1 MNSPLVSIII
11 PTFNREKE
19 LERAINSVLCQTFTN
34 WEICIIDNNS
44 SDNSIKLIN
53 RFKDSR
59 IRIYMIQNNGIIA
72 ASRNLGI
79 KKSKGKYLAFLDS
92 DDWWSSTK
100 LEKSIKVLEQGDA
113 SLVYHDLYMVN
124 NDNQKFFFKKTK
136 SRKLSKP
143 IFDEL
148 LIYGNTICTSS
159 VVIRKN
165 ILTKISGFTEDSR
178 FVGGEDFDAWLTIA
192 ASGEFFFKIPKV
204 LGCYWIGQNKT
215 TNSKRTIQ
223 ILNDLEI
230 KFKNKII
237 EKGLSEKTY
246 SFNFVKAREYDKLNM
261 RAEALM
267 EFRNALL
274 KEPILIIKFKI
285 LIRLIIIRI
294 KTFIG

>member
-1 MNSPLVSIII
+1 LRKPLVSIII

-19 LERAINSVLCQTFTN
+19 LERAINSVLSQTFTN

-44 SDNSIKLIN
+44 TDNSIQLIN
-53 RFKDSR
+53 RYNDSR
-59 IRIYMIQNNGIIA
+59 IRVFMIHNNGIIG

-92 DDWWSSTK
+92 DDWWSSRK

-113 SLVYHDLYMVN
+113 SLVYHDLYTVN
-124 NDNQKFFFKKTK
+124 NENQKFFFKKTK

-143 IFDEL
+143 IFEEL

-178 FVGGEDFDAWLTIA
+178 FAAGEDFDAWLTIA
-192 ASGEFFFKIPKV
+192 ESGEIFSKIPKV
-204 LGCYWIGQNKT
+204 LGCYWVGQDKT

-223 ILNDLEI
+223 ILNDLEV
-230 KFKNKII
+230 KFKNIII

-246 SFNFVKAREYDKLNM
+246 SFNFIKAREYAKLNM
-261 RAEALM
+261 KAEALM
-267 EFRNALL
+267 EFKNALL
-274 KEPILIIKFKI
+274 KKPILLIKLKILILIIILRIEKFMS
-285 LIRLIIIRI
+285 
-294 KTFIG
+294 